1 MTGGSSGIGFEL
13 ARTLAQDGHDVTIVA
28 RRTETVERAVAAL
41 RAEGHAVL
49 GVAADVTEEE
59 RIVEALERH
68 RTEWGRL
75 DVLINSAG
83 AGIMEPLEHAST
95 KHIDRQL
102 DLNLRAVV
110 LFYRHAAEL
119 LIEAGANGGALVINI
134 ASVHGKRAEGGLA
147 VYSAAKHGV
156 VGLNEAM
163 NLELGPRGVKS
174 CVFCPG
180 YVDTP
185 LAATVGVEPEEMIQ
199 PADLAEVLRAL
210 LSLSR
215 HCVIPEVTFLR
226 PGLRV

>member
-1 MTGGSSGIGFEL
+1 M
-13 ARTLAQDGHDVTIVA
+13 
-28 RRTETVERAVAAL
+28 
-41 RAEGHAVL
+41 
-49 GVAADVTEEE
+49 TEEE
-59 RIVEALERH
+59 RIVEALDRH
-68 RTEWGRL
+68 RERWGRL

-83 AGIMEPLEHAST
+83 AGIMEPLEQAIT

-119 LIEAGANGGALVINI
+119 LVEGGALVINI

-185 LAATVGVEPEEMIQ
+185 LGI
-199 PADLAEVLRAL
+199 DGRRRA
-210 LSLSR
+210 R
-215 HCVIPEVTFLR
+215 RDDPTR
-226 PGLRV
+226 

>member
-13 ARTLAQDGHDVTIVA
+13 TRTLATEGYGVTLVA
-28 RRTETVERAVAAL
+28 RRPEKVERAVREL
-41 RAEGHAVL
+41 RDAGLDVI
-49 GVAADVTEEE
+49 GVQADVTEEPQIADAV
-59 RIVEALERH
+59 RRH
-68 RTEWGRL
+68 REAWGRL
-75 DVLINSAG
+75 DVLVNNAG
-83 AGIMEPLEHAST
+83 AGIMTSLEQTSL
-95 KHIDRQL
+95 KHVDLQL

-110 LFYRHAAEL
+110 LFYRHATDL
-119 LIEAGANGGALVINI
+119 LVDAGRNGGALVVNV

-156 VGLNEAM
+156 VGLSEAM
-163 NLELGPRGVKS
+163 NLELGSHGVKS

-185 LAATVGVEPEEMIQ
+185 LASTVGVDRAEMIR
-199 PADLAEVLRAL
+199 PEDLAEVLRAL
-210 LSLSR
+210 LALSR